1 MAKTELLYRLSLNI
15 HKIIEIF
22 AYHETDQKLSISNR
36 KSFFFS
42 DETRDKSKEYS
53 AKTSLK
59 DEKEK
64 REKYKSEK
72 FYSSLDS
79 LPGQKYIK

>member
-1 MAKTELLYRLSLNI
+1 MKQIKI
-15 HKIIEIF
+15 HQIPIGN
-22 AYHETDQKLSISNR
+22 H
-36 KSFFFS
+36 FFFL
-42 DETRDKSKEYS
+42 DETRDKSKEDS

-72 FYSSLDS
+72 VFSSLDS
-79 LPGQKYIK
+79 LPGQKYIT

>member
-22 AYHETDQKLSISNR
+22 AYHETDQKSSNSNR
-36 KSFFFS
+36 KSFFS

-64 REKYKSEK
+64 SEKYKSEK

>member
-1 MAKTELLYRLSLNI
+1 MKQIKNYQFPIGN
-15 HKIIEIF
+15 H
-22 AYHETDQKLSISNR
+22 
-36 KSFFFS
+36 FFFS

-64 REKYKSEK
+64 SEKYKSEK

>member
-15 HKIIEIF
+15 HKLIEIF
-22 AYHETDQKLSISNR
+22 AYRETDQNSSNSNR
-36 KSFFFS
+36 KSFFFFN
-42 DETRDKSKEYS
+42 ETRDKSKEDS

-72 FYSSLDS
+72 VFSSLDS
-79 LPGQKYIK
+79 LPGQKYIT

>member
-1 MAKTELLYRLSLNI
+1 VAKTELLYRLSLNI
-15 HKIIEIF
+15 HKLIEIF
-22 AYHETDQKLSISNR
+22 AYRETDQNSSNSNR
-36 KSFFFS
+36 KSFFFL
-42 DETRDKSKEYS
+42 DETRDKSKEDS

-72 FYSSLDS
+72 VYSSLDS
-79 LPGQKYIK
+79 LPGQKYIT